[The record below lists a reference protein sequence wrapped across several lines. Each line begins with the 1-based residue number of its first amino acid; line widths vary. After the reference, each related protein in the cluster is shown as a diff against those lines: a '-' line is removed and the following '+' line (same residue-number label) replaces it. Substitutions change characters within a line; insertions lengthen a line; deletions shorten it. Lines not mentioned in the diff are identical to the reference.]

1 MNYIYDIILNFQQ
14 EVYDFFD
21 WNTND
26 NIYHIRKIPIIKINN
41 KQLQEIKNNIVKFDQ
56 TILNQINLKSETF
69 KQNNTSKLKYTFI
82 IATKNECLAIKL
94 NKNGVKT
101 KISTLLPNEQD
112 DLLELIKIMKEI
124 KLNYQIIKPQP
135 TTPFKTTFEI
145 ENKNYI
151 YNELN
156 KIYKQNNFQKLNY
169 LYLECFGKQTTN
181 INDAYTKLKQ
191 EIKKTNSNFKKLYN
205 IFQIINENNQ
215 NKRNKTS
222 A

>member
-112 DLLELIKIMKEI
+112 DLVELIKIMKEI